1 MVNRWV
7 LRMVRSWLER
17 RVLYTPESKLREL
30 AQKFGLD
37 YEFLRQIERELV
49 SELLKRMDSEL

>member
-1 MVNRWV
+1 
-7 LRMVRSWLER
+7 MVRSWLER

-49 SELLKRMDSEL
+49 SELLKRMDAEL